1 MTVDLIKTPIECV
14 NSYWLFTI
22 VLNNQSKISRDE
34 LIKKFLN
41 KGIEVKRVFFG
52 ADEMFLFKK
61 YINQK
66 EIFPNSRLVSAN
78 GLCLPSFASLT
89 KDSLDKIISII
100 EKETV

>member
-1 MTVDLIKTPIECV
+1 MIKGV
-14 NSYWLFTI
+14 
-22 VLNNQSKISRDE
+22 
-34 LIKKFLN
+34 
-41 KGIEVKRVFFG
+41 EVKRVFFG

-66 EIFPNSRLVSAN
+66 EIFPNSRLVSTN
-78 GLCLPSFASLT
+78 GLSLPSFASLT